1 MTAAPIRTP
10 RLVAQLADAFD
21 GVGLDLWAA
30 NLRACLQSPTSLE
43 VARAVRAEAIRLLDK
58 PSVRA
63 TQRRIPGAQDGTVLP
78 AAEGVDLVDGLQT
91 VLDRINVEIG
101 EAPSVAQPLY
111 AALRDLADDLQLHG
125 HARWLARLRHVAL
138 DTSFAESVRMERL
151 DNVIC
156 SALTDDALPAGL
168 LMACRVRLES
178 VYDDEEAAKMAAAAF
193 RPPVPK
199 HEAGAGDATP
209 NPRPTGVVHK
219 IVADDLEREEDE
231 G

>member
-1 MTAAPIRTP
+1 MSSAPVRTP

-21 GVGLDLWAA
+21 AAGLDLWAA

-58 PSVRA
+58 PSVKA
-63 TQRRIPGAQDGTVLP
+63 KARRIPGARDGQVMP
-78 AAEGVDLVDGLQT
+78 AGDGVDLVDGLQT

-111 AALRDLADDLQLHG
+111 EALRDLADHLQLQG

-138 DTSFAESVRMERL
+138 DTSFTAELRMERL

-156 SALTDDALPAGL
+156 SALNDEALPAEL
-168 LMACRVRLES
+168 LTACRVRLES
-178 VYDDEEAAKMAAAAF
+178 VYDASAAAHMAAAAF

-199 HEAGAGDATP
+199 TEAAAAP
-209 NPRPTGVVHK
+209 EAARPSGVVHR
-219 IVADDLEREEDE
+219 IVSDELEEDE